1 MDINLPNDSLDPI
14 DEIYVKIDQVE
25 TEIIKSTQHMM
36 SMKRLRIIGII
47 GTIFFLIGLVAMC
60 ILMALGIY
68 TDVNVL
74 PFIGII
80 LVTILFIVMIVKG
93 HQEVINL
100 REMITRLNKN
110 KSDLV
115 NSIELMKAKINR
127 RVCQYCGSTLTEEE
141 YQKSFCP
148 NCGNKIMRRY

>member
-36 SMKRLRIIGII
+36 SMKRLRLIGII
-47 GTIFFLIGLVAMC
+47 GTIFFLLGLAAVC
-60 ILMALGIY
+60 ILMATGLL

-74 PFIGII
+74 HVIGII
-80 LVTILFIVMIVKG
+80 IVSIVFIVMIVKG

-100 REMITRLNKN
+100 REVI
-110 KSDLV
+110 
-115 NSIELMKAKINR
+115 A
-127 RVCQYCGSTLTEEE
+127 
-141 YQKSFCP
+141 
-148 NCGNKIMRRY
+148 